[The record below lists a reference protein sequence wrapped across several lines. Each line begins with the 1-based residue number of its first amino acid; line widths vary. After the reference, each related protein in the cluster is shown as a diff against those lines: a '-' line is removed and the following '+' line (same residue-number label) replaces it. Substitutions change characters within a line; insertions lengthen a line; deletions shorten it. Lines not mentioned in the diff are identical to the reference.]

1 MLHRNCKTDI
11 KEFLHVIVAQLLAPD
26 LKEKVKKC
34 VNIMLRS
41 PEKHFSQKLVMHS
54 SLENLNYYTKIGNQT
69 WVFGRELMSVS
80 LKGKIGTGL
89 CGHLFCRMEYR

>member
-41 PEKHFSQKLVMHS
+41 PEKHFSQKLVRHS
-54 SLENLNYYTKIGNQT
+54 SLENLNQYTKIGVPFSTAVSAAWFKFPQT
-69 WVFGRELMSVS
+69 KEVQPLVHKKEKTF
-80 LKGKIGTGL
+80 
-89 CGHLFCRMEYR
+89 Y